1 MVDDSLVY
9 CARSQV
15 INIASDDEA
24 VMSSPDLALPDCYHL
39 FCSVVNVFVWSA
51 IPTGSGKGG
60 DSSSNSWNPNQKHSF
75 MMKYKTN
82 AEIWQKK

>member
-1 MVDDSLVY
+1 MIPLCSS
-9 CARSQV
+9 ARSQV
-15 INIASDDEA
+15 IINIASDDEA

-60 DSSSNSWNPNQKHSF
+60 GWNSSSNSWKSKSETF
-75 MMKYKTN
+75 FYD
-82 AEIWQKK
+82 EL